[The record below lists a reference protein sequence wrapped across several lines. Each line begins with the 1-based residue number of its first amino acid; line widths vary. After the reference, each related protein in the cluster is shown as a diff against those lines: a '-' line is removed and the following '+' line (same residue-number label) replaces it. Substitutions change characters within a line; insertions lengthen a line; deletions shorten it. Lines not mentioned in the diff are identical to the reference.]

1 MATEKTSM
9 DRKIIIGLI
18 FIGLGFLYFL
28 NLFEIFTFNISYY
41 IFSWRTILIIIGL
54 IILVNPNNRA
64 TGLILIGTGIFFWL
78 PEFFNFR
85 IHLRHIFFPTLLI
98 VIGILLIAK
107 RKSPVDAYHKHH
119 SARHAHQKSGD
130 EQPRNGE
137 QVETEFTSYEEVHDT
152 KEEKKSESEHDR
164 YQSFYDKNM
173 FLRDFIDETAV
184 FSGKTIKLISDRFL
198 GGKLTAIFGG
208 IDIDMNHVKL
218 APGSVVVDNTA
229 IFGGITLAVP
239 DDWTVKSEITS
250 IFGGYSDSRII
261 KGGFSSSPDKTLIL
275 KGLVLFGG
283 IDLKSF

>member
-1 MATEKTSM
+1 M

-28 NLFEIFTFNISYY
+28 NLFGIFNFNIGYY
-41 IFSWRTILIIIGL
+41 IFSWKTILIIVGL
-54 IILVNPNNRA
+54 VVLANPNNRA

-119 SARHAHQKSGD
+119 FDRHAHQKSGD
-130 EQPRNGE
+130 EQSKNSE
-137 QVETEFTSYEEVHDT
+137 LVEDEFVSYEEVNET
-152 KEEKKSESEHDR
+152 KEEGKSESEHNR
-164 YQSFYDKNM
+164 YQSFYDRNM
-173 FLRDFIDETAV
+173 FSRDFIDETSV

-208 IDIDMNHVKL
+208 IDLDMHHVKL
-218 APGSVVVDNTA
+218 APGSIVVDNTA
-229 IFGGITLAVP
+229 IFGGITLLVP
-239 DDWTVKSEITS
+239 DDWTVKSEISS

-261 KGGFSSSPDKTLIL
+261 KCGFSSNPEKTLIL